1 MTKVSG
7 GRLFA
12 KALKREGVEQI
23 FSLSG
28 GHIMPIYYGCRDEG
42 IDVIDVRHEASA
54 VFAADA
60 YARVTG
66 KPGVAVTTAGPGVA
80 NTCSAMAEAL
90 YHGTPLIHIAGA
102 AHLSRA
108 DSGEEQDIDSLKL
121 MGAVSKWAR
130 RISHTNRVPEYVAMA
145 FRQALAP
152 TQGPAF
158 LELGR
163 DLMFGEVAMADVPF
177 PRAYRTEAEACGD
190 PELVEAAADMLIA
203 ADRPVMMIGFGARFS
218 SAHMESVSELA
229 HHLQIPVSVHTTCK
243 GLFADESEDPLFRMA
258 GAQAEA
264 DVALMLHVENDF
276 TVGKSLPPFFAQDVR
291 LIQVNPD
298 ASKIGYNAPAAI
310 GIVGGAGPV
319 AHQILE
325 AVRARIGSREP
336 SEWLQRAKGVVARVE
351 RPFTEAYASDEKPMN
366 PGRCA
371 YEVSRFLN
379 AEGEDWTVVCDGGDA
394 GVWMRRAAI
403 ARRPGQIITMGPHGT
418 LGCGPGFALG
428 AWAANRK
435 PVLYYTGDGS
445 FGFYPMEF
453 DTFCRFGVP
462 VVCVI
467 SNDSAWGM
475 IKYGQQL
482 HHPDRLKPG
491 LVGLD
496 LYPMRAYEKMVAV
509 WDGHGESITRAE
521 DIAPAIHRGYASGKP
536 SIINVEVNR
545 VTASPAT
552 RGLVSFE

>member
-1 MTKVSG
+1 MTKVTG

-42 IDVIDVRHEASA
+42 IRVIDVRHEASA

-60 YARVTG
+60 YARVSG
-66 KPGVAVTTAGPGVA
+66 RPGVAVTTAGPGVA

-108 DSGEEQDIDSLKL
+108 DTGEEQDIDALGL

-130 RISHTNRVPEYVAMA
+130 RISQTDRAPEYVAMA
-145 FRQALAP
+145 CRQALTP
-152 TQGPAF
+152 TEGPVF
-158 LELGR
+158 LEMGR
-163 DLMFGEVAMADVPF
+163 DLMFGEVELEDVRF
-177 PRAYRTEAEACGD
+177 PEAYRTEAEGFGD
-190 PELVEAAADMLIA
+190 PSLVEAAAHLLIA
-203 ADRPVMMIGFGARFS
+203 AKRPVMMIGFGARFS
-218 SAHMESVSELA
+218 MHHQEAVADLA
-229 HHLQIPVSVHTTCK
+229 SYLQMPVSVHTTCK
-243 GLFADESEDPLFRMA
+243 GLFADEEENPLFRMA
-258 GAQAEA
+258 GAQAGA
-264 DVALMLHVENDF
+264 DVVLLLHVENDF
-276 TVGKSLPPFFAQDVR
+276 TIGKCRPPFFAEGVK

-298 ASKIGYNAPAAI
+298 AAKIGYNVPATI

-319 AHQILE
+319 AHQIL
-325 AVRARIGSREP
+325 ATVKDRTARRET
-336 SEWLQRAKGVVARVE
+336 SEWVEAAKKLVAKVE
-351 RPFTEAYASDEKPMN
+351 RPFTDAYMSDESPMN

-379 AEGEDWTVVCDGGDA
+379 SEGRDWTVVCDGGDS

-418 LGCGPGFALG
+418 LGCGPGFTLG
-428 AWAANRK
+428 AWMANDK

-445 FGFYPMEF
+445 FGFYAMEF

-467 SNDSAWGM
+467 SNDSAWGL
-475 IKYGQQL
+475 IKHSQKLY
-482 HHPDRLKPG
+482 HPELVEPG
-491 LVGLD
+491 LVGLE
-496 LYPMRAYEKMVAV
+496 LHPMRAYEKMAAI
-509 WDGHGESITRAE
+509 WDGYGERVTQPE
-521 DIAPAIHRGYASGKP
+521 DILPAIRRGHASGKP
-536 SIINVEVNR
+536 SIINVEVDR
-545 VTASPAT
+545 MTASPAT